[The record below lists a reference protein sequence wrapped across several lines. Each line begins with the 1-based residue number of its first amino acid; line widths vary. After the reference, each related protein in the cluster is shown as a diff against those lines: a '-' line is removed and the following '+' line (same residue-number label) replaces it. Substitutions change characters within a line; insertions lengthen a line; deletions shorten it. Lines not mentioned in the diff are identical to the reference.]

1 MHLTPAALASIVQV
15 RRIGVKYLYRVSKEE
30 VMSSPASIGKHPVH
44 PMLVAFPIGLW
55 VFALVCDVVRLFGGA
70 QVWSTVAFYSIAG
83 GIVGALLAA
92 IPGFI
97 DYLSIDE
104 AEMRRIA
111 TIHLLLGLGSVVIFG
126 LNLWLRFRLENGSKI
141 PFLLSL
147 LGVIVI
153 GFGGWLGG
161 EMVYVK
167 GMAVQA
173 VEELA
178 KKEKKQEAGSRPSQ
192 SVRRAG

>member
-1 MHLTPAALASIVQV
+1 
-15 RRIGVKYLYRVSKEE
+15 
-30 VMSSPASIGKHPVH
+30 MSSPASIGKHPIH

-55 VFALVCDVVRLFGGA
+55 VFALVSDIVRLSGGA
-70 QVWSTVAFYSIAG
+70 EVWSTVALYSIAG

-104 AEMRRIA
+104 KEMRRIA
-111 TIHLLLGLGSVVIFG
+111 TTHLLLGLGAVVIFA
-126 LNLWLRFRLENGSKI
+126 LDFWSHLRQEPGTKI
-141 PFLLSL
+141 PFLLSV

-167 GMAVQA
+167 GMAVEA

-178 KKEKKQEAGSRPSQ
+178 KKQKSPEAKPQ
-192 SVRRAG
+192 PTPLRRAG

>member
-1 MHLTPAALASIVQV
+1 
-15 RRIGVKYLYRVSKEE
+15 
-30 VMSSPASIGKHPVH
+30 MSTPASIRKHPIH
-44 PMLVAFPIGLW
+44 PMLVAFPTGLW
-55 VFALVCDVVRLFGGA
+55 VFALVCDIVHVIGGG
-70 QVWSTVAFYSIAG
+70 QVWNDVATYSVAG
-83 GIVGALLAA
+83 GIVGALMAA

-104 AEMRRIA
+104 REMKRIA
-111 TIHLLLGLGSVVIFG
+111 TTHLLLNLGAVMIFA
-126 LNLWLRFRLENGSKI
+126 LNLWSRFGLDPSSKV

-147 LGVIVI
+147 SGVVLV

-167 GMAVQA
+167 GMAVEA

-178 KKEKKQEAGSRPSQ
+178 KKNQEKNKETTSRSTT
-192 SVRRAG
+192 SRRAS

>member
-1 MHLTPAALASIVQV
+1 
-15 RRIGVKYLYRVSKEE
+15 
-30 VMSSPASIGKHPVH
+30 MSSPASIGKHPVH
-44 PMLVAFPIGLW
+44 PMLVVFPIGLW
-55 VFALVCDVVRLFGGA
+55 VFALVCDIVRLFGGA
-70 QVWSTVAFYSIAG
+70 QVWSTVALYSIAG

-104 AEMRRIA
+104 AEMKRIA
-111 TIHLLLGLGSVVIFG
+111 TTHLLLGLGPVVIFV
-126 LNLWLRFRLENGSKI
+126 LNLWLRFRLEQGSKV

-147 LGVIVI
+147 LGVIII

-167 GMAVQA
+167 GMAVEA
-173 VEELA
+173 VEVLA
-178 KKEKKQEAGSRPSQ
+178 KNEKKQKADSRTPQ
-192 SVRRAG
+192 SIRRAG